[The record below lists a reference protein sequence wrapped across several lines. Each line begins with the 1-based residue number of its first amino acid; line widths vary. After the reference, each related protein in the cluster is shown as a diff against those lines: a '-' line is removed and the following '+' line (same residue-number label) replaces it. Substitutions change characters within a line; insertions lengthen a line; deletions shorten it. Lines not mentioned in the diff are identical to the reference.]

1 LCLVQI
7 AFSGI
12 RKTDGTN
19 NNKKKKNEGNEKKK
33 LKKEQEEKLQN
44 ETKQTNIKVKRKRK
58 LTENGERVTFC
69 NYNFAKQVT
78 LIFPLLLT
86 FSLSK

>member
-1 LCLVQI
+1 MRLAESEKQT
-7 AFSGI
+7 GQTTTK
-12 RKTDGTN
+12 RKKRRKR
-19 NNKKKKNEGNEKKK
+19 KKKV
-33 LKKEQEEKLQN
+33 KKEHEEKLQN

-69 NYNFAKQVT
+69 NYDFAKQVS